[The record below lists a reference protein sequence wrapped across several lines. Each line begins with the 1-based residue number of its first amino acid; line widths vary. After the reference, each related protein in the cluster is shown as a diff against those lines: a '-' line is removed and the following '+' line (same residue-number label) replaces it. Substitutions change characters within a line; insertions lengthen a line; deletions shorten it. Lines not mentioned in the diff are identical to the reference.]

1 MTTFLLI
8 RHGENDVLSRALA
21 GRAPGVHLN
30 ERGRKQ
36 AELLGRR
43 LAGRGIGRILSSP
56 MERARETAEP
66 LARRLGLEIE
76 ICDSIIEIEYG
87 AWTGKTMAELQT
99 LEQWKQWNTLR
110 SGTRPPGGE
119 SILEVQARTVGEI
132 EKLRRAFPE
141 NTLALFSHGDP
152 IRSALVYYLGM
163 PLDMLQRLKIST
175 ASVSALKLG
184 DWGAE
189 LHSFNET
196 FDQE

>member
-8 RHGENDVLSRALA
+8 RHGDNDVLSRALA

-30 ERGRKQ
+30 ETGRKQ
-36 AELLGRR
+36 AELLARH
-43 LAGRGIGRILSSP
+43 LAGRDIDRILSSP

-76 ICDSIIEIEYG
+76 ICDAISEIEYG
-87 AWTGKTMAELQT
+87 AWTGKTMAEMQT
-99 LEQWKQWNTLR
+99 LEQWKQWNTFR

-141 NTLALFSHGDP
+141 KTLALFSHGDP
-152 IRSALVYYLGM
+152 IRSILVYYLGI
-163 PLDMLQRLKIST
+163 PLDMLQRLKIRT
-175 ASVSALKLG
+175 ASVSVLKLSE
-184 DWGAE
+184 WNAE

-196 FDQE
+196 FDQG